1 MFVLTI
7 EDEHVFV
14 TDVSIIIRIVLK
26 IIISTVFVNL
36 RKKLFLF
43 FKNLKTNS
51 RTIYKL
57 NLQALIFNKKTFVNH
72 VKQSFVSVLMKVVFV
87 KIRAKIINLTCKH

>member
-43 FKNLKTNS
+43 FKNLKKKS
-51 RTIYKL
+51 RTNYKL
-57 NLQALIFNKKTFVNH
+57 NLHALIFNKKTFVNN
-72 VKQSFVSVLMKVVFV
+72 VKLSFVSVLMKVFFC
-87 KIRAKIINLTCKH
+87 RLFYL